1 MKRNQEEPLRLEYK
15 IIKSQPAKLT
25 ALIAATGS
33 TANNI
38 SQSQQQWR
46 NKNSSTEVGN
56 GGTNTTLMKRSS
68 APSPQSTPPKQQKL
82 SLSIKRPGLRN
93 QVEPTH
99 QEDVVQ
105 PIRRSSSS
113 KRSSDSSKKRAKKKR
128 KRRKSSMDLVPIMEP
143 QHPLKVKIVER
154 VKSTEYHWQQR
165 SNGVELLVKAAELA
179 SRQNPTPPPP
189 PVTKPPEEPKITRS
203 LPPLLPISTV
213 ASGDSVNNNSKPPEE
228 EEVIRPLTLVA
239 AAAEEIDAE
248 DDGSRLMIA
257 DEGNLNSS
265 NSNGRDSGM
274 ANDDDE
280 DDSAGALDLSS
291 KSSRATPPEELNSKI
306 EPAKSVSPQLIQQR
320 STTLHSITDSL
331 AQRQRQRLIQQQQ
344 QDQQRRIQHP
354 DAIRNLVT
362 LSQTASL
369 VPPHP
374 ERAATQ
380 RLIVAMHQ
388 FAAAAAAAAA
398 SAPPRPPKTPP
409 HPSKS
414 LSAYG
419 LLKRPF

>member
-1 MKRNQEEPLRLEYK
+1 MEYK
-15 IIKSQPAKLT
+15 IIKNQPAKLT

-38 SQSQQQWR
+38 SQSPQWR
-46 NKNSSTEVGN
+46 NKNSSTEVGGN
-56 GGTNTTLMKRSS
+56 TGTSLKRSS
-68 APSPQSTPPKQQKL
+68 APPQSVPPKQQKL

-93 QVEPTH
+93 QVEEEPT
-99 QEDVVQ
+99 QEDS
-105 PIRRSSSS
+105 IRRSS
-113 KRSSDSSKKRAKKKR
+113 KRSSDDPNPKKRAKKKR
-128 KRRKSSMDLVPIMEP
+128 KRRKSSIDLVPIMEP

-154 VKSTEYHWQQR
+154 VKSADYNWQR

-179 SRQNPTPPPP
+179 ARQNPTPPPP
-189 PVTKPPEEPKITRS
+189 VSKPPEEPKIRS
-203 LPPLLPISTV
+203 LPPLLPISV
-213 ASGDSVNNNSKPPEE
+213 PVGGDSVNNNSTVPEE
-228 EEVIRPLTLVA
+228 DCRTLVA
-239 AAAEEIDAE
+239 EETDME
-248 DDGSRLMIA
+248 DDGKLMIA
-257 DEGNLNSS
+257 DEGNLNGS

-291 KSSRATPPEELNSKI
+291 KSSRATPPEDLNNKI
-306 EPAKSVSPQLIQQR
+306 EPAKSPQLIQQR

-344 QDQQRRIQHP
+344 EQRRVQHP

-419 LLKRPF
+419 LLRRPF